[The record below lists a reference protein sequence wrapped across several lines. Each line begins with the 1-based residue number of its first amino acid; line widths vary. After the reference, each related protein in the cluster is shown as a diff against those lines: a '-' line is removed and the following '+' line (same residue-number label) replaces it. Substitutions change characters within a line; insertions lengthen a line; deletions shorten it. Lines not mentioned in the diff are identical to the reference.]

1 LARDALTEELL
12 DAAANTL
19 LIDWKEQAPVDWR
32 RTRQAPERWRPLN
45 ALATHRRKGATDRRT
60 LTWWSW

>member
-19 LIDWKEQAPVDWR
+19 LIDWEEQAPVD
-32 RTRQAPERWRPLN
+32 
-45 ALATHRRKGATDRRT
+45 
-60 LTWWSW
+60 